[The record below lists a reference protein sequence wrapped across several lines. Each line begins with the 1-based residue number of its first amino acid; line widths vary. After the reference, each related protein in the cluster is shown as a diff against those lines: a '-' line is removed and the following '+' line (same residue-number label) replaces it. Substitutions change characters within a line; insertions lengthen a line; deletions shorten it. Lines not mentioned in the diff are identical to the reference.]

1 MRLGL
6 YPTKTQKD
14 LLRKKEYNPDVW
26 LIFQDDTK
34 TMTIIHKITA
44 HKVVIAK

>member
-6 YPTKTQKD
+6 YPTSRQKEII
-14 LLRKKEYNPDVW
+14 RKNGYNPDVW
-26 LIFQDDTK
+26 LVFTDSQN

>member
-1 MRLGL
+1 MRIGL

-14 LLRKKEYNPDVW
+14 LLRKKGYNPDVW
-26 LIFQDDTK
+26 LIFRDDTK

-44 HKVVIAK
+44 HKIVIAK